1 MSYVVRRLLHMLPV
15 LFLAS
20 IPVFLIIRLAEGDP
34 VMMLLGVEA
43 TRETVQAMRER
54 LGLDQPLWLQYWKWI
69 TGVLVGDL
77 GRSVMSDFAVA
88 DLLRQRLP
96 ATFSLAVV
104 AACLGS
110 ALAFPAGIVAALRRG
125 GWFDAGVTA
134 LTSVAISIPHFWLG
148 ILLVLLFAVK
158 LGWLPAGGYVAVTTD
173 PVKYLKLVTLPA
185 VTLALYIAA
194 ILARFA
200 RTSMSEVLLQDYI
213 RTARSKG
220 LPPGGVI
227 LKHALRNAL
236 IPAVT
241 VLGVQFGRLMAGTII
256 VEVIFAW
263 PGLGQLIM
271 GAINNRDYTVIQGCL
286 LVFIVMVV
294 VSNLVTDVLYS
305 VIDPRISLGAP
316 AR

>member
-1 MSYVVRRLLHMLPV
+1 MSYIARRLLHTLPV

-43 TRETVQAMRER
+43 TRETVHAMRER
-54 LGLDQPLWLQYWKWI
+54 LGLDQPLWLQYWRWM

-104 AACLGS
+104 AVCLGS

-125 GWFDAGVTA
+125 GWFDTGVTA

-173 PVKYLKLVTLPA
+173 PAKYLKLVTLPA
-185 VTLALYIAA
+185 VTLALYIATDSA
-194 ILARFA
+194 VGEVITLTSTDFNLDGAPDVA
-200 RTSMSEVLLQDYI
+200 AGTRTSGS
-213 RTARSKG
+213 
-220 LPPGGVI
+220 
-227 LKHALRNAL
+227 
-236 IPAVT
+236 
-241 VLGVQFGRLMAGTII
+241 AGQ
-256 VEVIFAW
+256 VVIFFNTR
-263 PGLGQLIM
+263 Q
-271 GAINNRDYTVIQGCL
+271 
-286 LVFIVMVV
+286 
-294 VSNLVTDVLYS
+294 
-305 VIDPRISLGAP
+305 
-316 AR
+316 